1 MKLFSLIFSAL
12 LLLSPVTV
20 AGSASAEALCQ
31 ALADACGGVEV
42 QAVGTT
48 AGLQAVLNGTAQV
61 AAASRKLT
69 EEELE
74 QGLTAWPIARDAIA
88 IAVSPQVPTDSVTRQ
103 ELRRIWQGQTTCWP
117 DGTPIVT
124 VSQQA
129 GSGTRAAFDAAV
141 AAPVCGTPICSGNGS
156 VKSTVASLRGAV
168 GYYSAALGFD
178 GVKVL
183 AVDGYYPWQPQ
194 YPLWRSIDL
203 VAKQPCPF
211 IDFALSPAGQRIVRQ
226 QGYLPP

>member
-1 MKLFSLIFSAL
+1 MKLLSLFLSAM

-20 AGSASAEALCQ
+20 AGSTSAEALCQ
-31 ALADACGGVEV
+31 ALADACADVEV

-69 EEELE
+69 EEETE

-88 IAVSPQVPTDSVTRQ
+88 VVVSPQVAADGLTRQ
-103 ELRRIWQGQTTCWP
+103 QLRDIWQGRTACWP
-117 DGTPIVT
+117 DGTPIC
-124 VSQQA
+124 
-129 GSGTRAAFDAAV
+129 SGT
-141 AAPVCGTPICSGNGS
+141 GS
-156 VKSTVASLRGAV
+156 VKCTVASLSGAI
-168 GYYSAALGFD
+168 GYYSAALGFE

-183 AVDGYYPWQPQ
+183 AVDGYYPWQPE

-203 VAKQPCPF
+203 VAKQSCPF
-211 IDFALSPAGQRIVRQ
+211 IEFALSPAGQRIVRR

>member
-1 MKLFSLIFSAL
+1 MKLLSLFLSAL
-12 LLLSPVTV
+12 LFLSPVTV
-20 AGSASAEALCQ
+20 AGSTSAEALCQ
-31 ALADACGGVEV
+31 ALADACADVEV

-69 EEELE
+69 EEETE

-88 IAVSPQVPTDSVTRQ
+88 VVVSPQVAADGLTRQ
-103 ELRRIWQGQTTCWP
+103 QLRDIWQGRTACWP

-141 AAPVCGTPICSGNGS
+141 ASPVCGTPICSGNGS
-156 VKSTVASLRGAV
+156 VKCTVASLSGAI
-168 GYYSAALGFD
+168 GYYSAALGFE

-183 AVDGYYPWQPQ
+183 AVDGYYPWQSE

-203 VAKQPCPF
+203 VAKQSCPF
-211 IDFALSPAGQRIVRQ
+211 IEFALSPAGQRIVRR